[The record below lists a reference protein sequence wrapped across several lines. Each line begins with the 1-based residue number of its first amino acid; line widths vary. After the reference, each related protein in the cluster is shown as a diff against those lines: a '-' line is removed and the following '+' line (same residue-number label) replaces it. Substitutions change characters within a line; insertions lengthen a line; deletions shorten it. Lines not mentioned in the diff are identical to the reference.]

1 MFLGLDLGTSALKV
15 IAYRDGAIVA
25 QATAA
30 YPMSNPRAGWVEQD
44 PALWIDALSRCL
56 SMMVQDI
63 ELKDIQGIGLTGQMH
78 GLVALGA
85 DGVVLRPAILWNDN
99 RAATEAAELNADI
112 PDIGMIAGIPAL
124 PSFPAVKMRW
134 LAKYEKN
141 TFTLI
146 HKVLM
151 PKDYVGFSLHGGYV
165 TDHSDAAASLWY
177 DQAAQQWSEKIC
189 TASQTRLDQLPI
201 IRFGHEVAGHVT
213 PQAAERFGFPAGIP
227 VYAGAGDCVGGA
239 VALGAVKP
247 GRGLISIGT
256 SGQLWQCLDHYAP
269 RPDRFVHAFSHALP
283 NRWYQMA
290 AMLNGARP
298 LAWLSETLGQPVAD
312 LLAKA
317 QAYQGHVP
325 TFLPYM
331 AGERSPHGNPAL
343 RGGFLGLDT
352 GTTDAAM
359 ARAVVDAI
367 AFSFA
372 DCLAS
377 FSDTTAGQATL
388 FAIGGGAQS
397 DFICQTV
404 SNATGLTFH
413 RTDDAAAGAALG
425 AAKLAAFGAG
435 AIDQSALEQM
445 PTSETTFTP
454 QADEALM
461 TRYARF
467 KAAFAAAEA
476 YSKNMCET
484 NKTAPVGG

>member
-15 IAYRDGAIVA
+15 IVYRDTQIIA
-25 QATAA
+25 QTSTA
-30 YPMSNPRAGWVEQD
+30 YPMSNPKASWVEQD
-44 PALWIDALSRCL
+44 PALWTSALNTCL
-56 SMMVQDI
+56 MALRQTVNLGDVI
-63 ELKDIQGIGLTGQMH
+63 GVGLTGQMH
-78 GLVALGA
+78 GLVTLDRYGKL
-85 DGVVLRPAILWNDN
+85 LRPAILWNDN
-99 RAATEAAELNADI
+99 RAVAQAVELNSSL
-112 PDIGMIAGIPAL
+112 PNIGMIAGIPAL

-134 LAKYEKN
+134 IKQHEPEI
-141 TFTLI
+141 FTSI

-151 PKDYVGFSLHGGYV
+151 PKDYIGFCLHGAYV

-177 DQAAQQWSEKIC
+177 DQTAQVWSEKIC
-189 TASQTRLDQLPI
+189 AASDTRLDQLPD
-201 IRFGHEVAGHVT
+201 IRFGHQVAGHIT
-213 PQAAERFGFPAGIP
+213 ASASESFGLPKGIP
-227 VYAGAGDCVGGA
+227 VFAGAGDCVGGA
-239 VALGAVKP
+239 IALGAVKP

-256 SGQLWQCLDHYAP
+256 SGQLWHCLDHYAP
-269 RPDRFVHAFSHALP
+269 QPDRFVHAFSHALP

-298 LAWLSETLGQPVAD
+298 LAWLGETLGQPVAD
-312 LLAKA
+312 LLTKA
-317 QAYQGHVP
+317 QNHQGHVP

-377 FSDTTAGQATL
+377 FGDTAAAQAKL

-435 AIDQSALEQM
+435 AIDMAALEQM
-445 PTSETTFTP
+445 PASETTFEP
-454 QADEALM
+454 KVDDALM
-461 TRYARF
+461 RRYERF
-467 KAAFAAAEA
+467 KAAFATAEA
-476 YSKNMCET
+476 YSQI
-484 NKTAPVGG
+484 A

>member
-15 IAYRDGAIVA
+15 IAYRDNRILA
-25 QATAA
+25 QTSSA
-30 YPMSNPRAGWVEQD
+30 YPMSNPHSGWVEQD
-44 PALWIDALSRCL
+44 PNLWITALATCL
-56 SMMVQDI
+56 DDLRSTVN
-63 ELKDIQGIGLTGQMH
+63 LNNVRGIGLTGQMH

-85 DGVVLRPAILWNDN
+85 TGQALRPAILWNDN
-99 RAATEAAELNADI
+99 RAVAEAAQLNGAV

-124 PSFPAVKMRW
+124 PSFPSVKMLW
-134 LAKYEKN
+134 LAKNEIS
-141 TFTLI
+141 TFASI

-151 PKDYVGFSLHGGYV
+151 PKDYLGFMLHGNYV

-177 DQAAQQWSEKIC
+177 DQSAQVWSDTICAASK
-189 TASQTRLDQLPI
+189 TRLNQLPD
-201 IRFGHEVAGHVT
+201 IRFGQEIAGQVT
-213 PQAAERFGFPAGIP
+213 SHAAQRFGLQAGVP

-256 SGQLWQCLDHYAP
+256 SGQLWHCLDHYAP
-269 RPDRFVHAFSHALP
+269 RPDRYVHAFSHALP

-298 LAWLSETLGQPVAD
+298 LAWLGETLGQPVGD
-312 LLAKA
+312 LLTKA

-377 FSDTTAGQATL
+377 FGDTSAGEAAL

-435 AIDQSALEQM
+435 EIDQSTLEESPDAQ
-445 PTSETTFTP
+445 TTFAP
-454 QADEALM
+454 VDDDALM
-461 TRYARF
+461 VRYERF
-467 KAAFAAAEA
+467 KAAFAAADA
-476 YSKNMCET
+476 FFKFN
-484 NKTAPVGG
+484 